1 MLLLDRWQPCGLIP
15 SGTYCCDS
23 VCITAGWFQNAD
35 EIGNYLLSVVGRTL
49 LFDNGVREYLGYLSM
64 SLS

>member
-23 VCITAGWFQNAD
+23 VCITVGWFENAD
-35 EIGNYLLSVVGRTL
+35 EIGNYLLSVV
-49 LFDNGVREYLGYLSM
+49 
-64 SLS
+64 